1 MASIYSSFL
10 NEGNMIKPYLIK
22 KTNKQIEYIKQEAFT
37 KQAANTI
44 KEDLIQVV
52 ENASGTAH
60 SVKTE
65 GKIIGGKT
73 GTAEIKASKD
83 DKTGTEL
90 GWFNAFLEDDNN
102 PLLVISM
109 VEDVKNKGGSH
120 YLLPKVKAIF
130 E

>member
-1 MASIYSSFL
+1 MASIYSAFL

-22 KTNKQIEYIKQEAFT
+22 QTNKQVEYIQKEAFT
-37 KQAANTI
+37 KQAADTI
-44 KEDLIQVV
+44 KEDVIQVV
-52 ENASGTAH
+52 ENVNGTAH

-65 GKIIGGKT
+65 GKTIGGKT

-83 DKTGTEL
+83 DTSGTEL
-90 GWFNAFLEDDNN
+90 GWFNAFLVDNNN

-109 VEDVKNKGGSH
+109 VEDVKNRGGSH
-120 YLLPKVKAIF
+120 YLLPKVKTIF